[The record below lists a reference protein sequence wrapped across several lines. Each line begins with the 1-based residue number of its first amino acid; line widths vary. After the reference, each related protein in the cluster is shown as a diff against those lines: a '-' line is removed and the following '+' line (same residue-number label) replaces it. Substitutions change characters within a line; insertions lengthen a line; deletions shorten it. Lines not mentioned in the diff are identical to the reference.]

1 MKTRK
6 QKGAMSYLSPDELLK
21 VLRVAKEHSLRDW
34 CMVLLSY
41 HHGLRASEVC
51 CLELDEAKRKQ
62 SDDWPASGYVNLKDG
77 VLYIERAKDSLST
90 TQPLY
95 PHKGQPLLDEVKA
108 LKAYLA
114 ERRKTGSNALF
125 VSQKGKHLD
134 RSAWNRIFKAI
145 AKEAGLPPEKRHCHV
160 LKHSLANHLVRGN
173 VNLALVKQ
181 SLGHANIQST
191 MKYLGVTDAEAS
203 EATTK
208 ALMDIF

>member
-34 CMVLLSY
+34 CMVLVSY
-41 HHGLRASEVC
+41 RHGLRASEIC
-51 CLELDEAKRKQ
+51 GLKLTDIDR
-62 SDDWPASGYVNLKDG
+62 KDG
-77 VLYIERAKDSLST
+77 SISIKRLKGSLHT

-95 PHKGQPLLDEVKA
+95 QHRGQPLLDEHKA
-108 LKAYLA
+108 VKAYLA
-114 ERRKTGSNALF
+114 ERPQTGGNALF
-125 VSQKGKHLD
+125 VSQKGKKGGHLD

-145 AKEAGLPPEKRHCHV
+145 AEEAGMPAEKCHCHV
-160 LKHSLANHLVRGN
+160 LKHSLANHLIKGN

-203 EATTK
+203 EATAK